1 MYIREIKITR
11 PRDQRVMWQYGRKSL
26 LNVTTLPGLVAIYIV
41 VVEIKCFF
49 NQSRK
54 LTWPQVQNV
63 VWHIE
68 LKFLIVS
75 QHSDKFGG
83 HRLCGSSYTA
93 AKTFYVTLQD
103 HAIKWSGDFMEGNSS
118 LCIPILQKLIVL
130 DIVLMKM

>member
-1 MYIREIKITR
+1 M
-11 PRDQRVMWQYGRKSL
+11 
-26 LNVTTLPGLVAIYIV
+26 
-41 VVEIKCFF
+41 FF

-54 LTWPQVQNV
+54 LTWPQVENV

-83 HRLCGSSYTA
+83 HRFCGSSYTA
-93 AKTFYVTLQD
+93 TKTFYVTLE
-103 HAIKWSGDFMEGNSS
+103 GNFMEGNSS

>member
-1 MYIREIKITR
+1 MEGS
-11 PRDQRVMWQYGRKSL
+11 PS

-41 VVEIKCFF
+41 VAEIKCFLI
-49 NQSRK
+49 NHANSRDHK
-54 LTWPQVQNV
+54 LKMLCDT
-63 VWHIE
+63 E

-83 HRLCGSSYTA
+83 HRFCGSSYTA
-93 AKTFYVTLQD
+93 TKTFYVTLE
-103 HAIKWSGDFMEGNSS
+103 GNFMEGNSW